1 MDISF
6 WSSAEQVA
14 GTVMS
19 AALVYVF
26 AVVAVRVAGRR
37 TVAQMNAFDIVVT
50 VALGSLAASTAL
62 PSQPALSDGA
72 AVLLTFLAL
81 QVLVAA
87 LRQRFPVVQRVLD
100 FSPEI
105 LVRKGRID
113 LRRAPWTAQLVTS
126 DLESK
131 LRQQGVRDLKDATLV
146 VLEPDG
152 KITVTT
158 ADETPALFRD
168 LAQRAS

>member
-1 MDISF
+1 
-6 WSSAEQVA
+6 
-14 GTVMS
+14 MS

-37 TVAQMNAFDIVVT
+37 TV
-50 VALGSLAASTAL
+50 
-62 PSQPALSDGA
+62 
-72 AVLLTFLAL
+72 
-81 QVLVAA
+81 
-87 LRQRFPVVQRVLD
+87 

-105 LVRKGRID
+105 LVRKGRVD

-131 LRQQGVRDLKDATLV
+131 LRQQGLRDLKDATLV

-158 ADETPALFRD
+158 ADETPVLFRD
-168 LAQRAS
+168 LAQRAW